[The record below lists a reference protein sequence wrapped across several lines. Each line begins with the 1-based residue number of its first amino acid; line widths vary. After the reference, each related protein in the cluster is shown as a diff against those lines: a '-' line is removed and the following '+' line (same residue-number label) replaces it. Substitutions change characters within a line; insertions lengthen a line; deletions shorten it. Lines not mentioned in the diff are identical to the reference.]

1 MILKKQL
8 SDSSNCIY
16 YMNQAADNLSKL
28 AKIKLF
34 QAFSGSSSCW
44 GYIVLFIF
52 NQGNG
57 FVGRYICRIAAQC
70 GLIPVSISVNPFPP
84 VYSAD
89 DPENQQWVTR
99 VYVLNL
105 DSM

>member
-1 MILKKQL
+1 M
-8 SDSSNCIY
+8 
-16 YMNQAADNLSKL
+16 
-28 AKIKLF
+28 
-34 QAFSGSSSCW
+34 
-44 GYIVLFIF
+44 
-52 NQGNG
+52 
-57 FVGRYICRIAAQC
+57 GRYICRIAAQC
-70 GLIPVSISVNPFPP
+70 GMIPVSISVNPFPP